1 MVDNAERSHI
11 VGCLEKAGLD
21 VASAKVLDEEFAKP
35 MSVEALLAN
44 VSTPAIATQVYSAA
58 RLAVNP
64 DNPAEQ
70 RFLEQLAAGL
80 KLEPG
85 LVAHVDAVARSAS
98 SRI

>member
-1 MVDNAERSHI
+1 MFDSKK
-11 VGCLEKAGLD
+11 L
-21 VASAKVLDEEFAKP
+21 
-35 MSVEALLAN
+35 SVEALVAG

-85 LVAHVDAVARSAS
+85 LVAHVDAAARSAS
-98 SRI
+98 SQT